1 MLKPKM
7 RRNRRGPGLSGSISF
22 LAKALKHTEETILDA
37 LKAVDLVLPENKD
50 DKPNFVEEAGELF
63 WLKQDNR
70 GGVWINCRDK
80 DKTKS
85 KAAKKSSESDDET
98 AKAEGSPAGEG
109 NETTFAPGPNS
120 VQALRLLLKPK
131 SRGVGVS
138 AEIGKISD
146 ELNKPAIE
154 ILEVLV
160 KAGLNVPEDAEEKPK
175 FIELGDEIL
184 WLNRN
189 ATDDSLWLNAK
200 VKPKRKT
207 AAKKTT
213 VKKVTPKKTAAKK
226 TTKKKTDSA
235 EAESAE

>member
-1 MLKPKM
+1 M
-7 RRNRRGPGLSGSISF
+7 
-22 LAKALKHTEETILDA
+22 
-37 LKAVDLVLPENKD
+37 
-50 DKPNFVEEAGELF
+50 
-63 WLKQDNR
+63 
-70 GGVWINCRDK
+70 
-80 DKTKS
+80 
-85 KAAKKSSESDDET
+85 
-98 AKAEGSPAGEG
+98 
-109 NETTFAPGPNS
+109 TFAPGPNS
-120 VQALRLLLKPK
+120 VPALRLLLKPK

-138 AEIGKISD
+138 GEISKISD
-146 ELNKPAIE
+146 ELKKPAVE

-189 ATDDSLWLNAK
+189 AKDDSLWLNAK

-213 VKKVTPKKTAAKK
+213 TKKVVTKKK
-226 TTKKKTDSA
+226 TTTKKTDSA